1 MAFTVLFSKIVG
13 PLLIV
18 RALSVLIDRN
28 HFVKMV
34 DGLEEEITTVSFSLF
49 VVGLF
54 MTAVAILVTH
64 SDTSSLAAI
73 LIHIIAWGGLAKS
86 TLLILFPRVAVQKA
100 KLLVQAGFL
109 YVVLVVCFAS
119 GGIFTYFGYFAAAGS

>member
-13 PLLIV
+13 PLLLV
-18 RALSVLIDRN
+18 RVLSVLIDRR
-28 HFVKMV
+28 HFSEMV
-34 DGLEEEITTVSFSLF
+34 DGLEKEIRTVSFSLF

-64 SDTSSLAAI
+64 SDTSSLAVI
-73 LIHIIAWGGLAKS
+73 MIHIIAWGGLAKG

-119 GGIFTYFGYFAAAGS
+119 GGIFTYFGYVAATGS